1 MCWHELRTEDGIPN
15 PKDRFSPNPPRL
27 PVAQVTGFRMN
38 DKIRHRPVPAPKG
51 HLPNWAL
58 VLCIAGAIVLV
69 SVARSIV

>member
-1 MCWHELRTEDGIPN
+1 
-15 PKDRFSPNPPRL
+15 
-27 PVAQVTGFRMN
+27 MN
-38 DKIRHRPVPAPKG
+38 DKIRHRPTPTPKG